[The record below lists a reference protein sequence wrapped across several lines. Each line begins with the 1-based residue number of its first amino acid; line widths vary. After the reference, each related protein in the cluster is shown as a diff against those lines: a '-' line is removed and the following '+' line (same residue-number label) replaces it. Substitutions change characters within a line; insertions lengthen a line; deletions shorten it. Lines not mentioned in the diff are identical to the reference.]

1 MAYMKRDQ
9 AGNVIAV
16 SVEPVGED
24 WEVLADDH
32 PELAGFAAR
41 LTQSQHDLAASDLA
55 LARVLEDLIDLLVER
70 SVIRFTDLPEAA
82 QAKLSQ
88 RRSTRAS
95 LHGLRLLDTDHDV
108 I

>member
-1 MAYMKRDQ
+1 MVFARRDGRGDVT
-9 AGNVIAV
+9 AISTKFEGDGW
-16 SVEPVGED
+16 EPVRD
-24 WEVLADDH
+24 DAPEVVLFMGKVQCAQN
-32 PELAGFAAR
+32 EL
-41 LTQSQHDLAASDLA
+41 SSSDLA

-95 LHGLRLLDTDHDV
+95 LHGLRLLDTDQDV